1 MLMIHS
7 IGTSELQVLLYE
19 TKIWLYPVKV
29 THQKLASTSALCII
43 VLTCLYSI
51 ESMPKNP
58 AELVERQRDME
69 EKVYRI
75 WTVLSAFE
83 GRFHRVCACFLL
95 LFGNQNK
102 ECGGE

>member
-1 MLMIHS
+1 MVVPRQ
-7 IGTSELQVLLYE
+7 GNTSKSWHLPPL
-19 TKIWLYPVKV
+19 
-29 THQKLASTSALCII
+29 S
-43 VLTCLYSI
+43 VLTCLYPI

-83 GRFHRVCACFLL
+83 GRFHRVCACF
-95 LFGNQNK
+95 FCYSGIKTRDVVVNDV
-102 ECGGE
+102 E